1 MTAFKCVPVPL
12 GQFMGSL
19 VYPAGGNCRATFSP
33 SNQVVFRKVASF
45 SVGASN
51 SNYFHKQLFSFINFR
66 MNCLNTRISR
76 IINAC

>member
-33 SNQVVFRKVASF
+33 SNQVVFRK
-45 SVGASN
+45 GASN

-76 IINAC
+76 IINAS